1 MTMQAVATRLMR
13 CAASGVSPVTGL
25 VVSVLIRLLLGPRVI
40 HLPVDTGTGTITS
53 ADGCNRQLK
62 PQEEVVRMAR
72 VIIPVPQSEPVVV
85 ADLVRGDWISDGH
98 QGPWHHVLAVT
109 DAVLTLGD
117 SEDQATDV
125 PVAPGAM
132 ALRLHPKDAPRI
144 WRTAPAGE

>member
-1 MTMQAVATRLMR
+1 
-13 CAASGVSPVTGL
+13 
-25 VVSVLIRLLLGPRVI
+25 
-40 HLPVDTGTGTITS
+40 
-53 ADGCNRQLK
+53 
-62 PQEEVVRMAR
+62 MAR